1 MALAGK
7 PSNVVVEGIAL
18 LLSTT
23 FQILAIA
30 RLYIRA
36 LKVADEDL
44 HEILIA
50 INQVPGQ
57 VVEPGP
63 DRRPSKWEKLDDKE
77 VVVYPTHPTCNAVI
91 L

>member
-7 PSNVVVEGIAL
+7 LPNVVLEGIAL

-23 FQILAIA
+23 LQILAIA

-44 HEILIA
+44 
-50 INQVPGQ
+50 
-57 VVEPGP
+57 
-63 DRRPSKWEKLDDKE
+63 
-77 VVVYPTHPTCNAVI
+77 
-91 L
+91 